1 MVLSFLIVLV
11 FSFTESQLI
20 DNDFNDEKPQKVVK
34 DSLEI
39 RTLMNVSLP
48 SSLMKERSAKSL
60 KGRNNRLS
68 TKREYFC
75 IMSKSHSEVALV
87 ASVTK
92 VGEVLIKVT
101 NGVVRSQELWFW
113 DGVDQ
118 NILRNK
124 KYPKKVIN

>member
-1 MVLSFLIVLV
+1 
-11 FSFTESQLI
+11 
-20 DNDFNDEKPQKVVK
+20 
-34 DSLEI
+34 
-39 RTLMNVSLP
+39 
-48 SSLMKERSAKSL
+48 
-60 KGRNNRLS
+60 
-68 TKREYFC
+68 
-75 IMSKSHSEVALV
+75 MSKSHSEVALV

-124 KYPKKVIN
+124 KYPKKVITNE

>member
-1 MVLSFLIVLV
+1 MDLFVLIVLA
-11 FSFTESQLI
+11 FSFTQSHST
-20 DNDFNDEKPQKVVK
+20 DNEKVLK
-34 DSLEI
+34 DSIEFKSRNAKLSKGKYAK
-39 RTLMNVSLP
+39 VS
-48 SSLMKERSAKSL
+48 KY
-60 KGRNNRLS
+60 
-68 TKREYFC
+68 REYFC

-118 NILRNK
+118 NIIRNK
-124 KYPKKVIN
+124 RYPQKVIN